1 MCNNS
6 SRRSSSRSLNRGRS
20 SSSNTSNSNS
30 SNRINDSNCNIIVK
44 CPKSL
49 VRNGWRTQIWDN
61 LSRLDAILKLYYDF
75 FYFRHPYLRN
85 HCVRNLWRA
94 LPFASETLLG
104 VPWCHLGHQG
114 RPWNPTLFL
123 LMTVWATNSIDK
135 VHSGG
140 HMRTICSQSTDL
152 SRFTPSLRCY
162 VFRYFA
168 HIDIMPV
175 QNCLGFSINF
185 NSLAF
190 FTQVRFSKAL
200 LALIVLA
207 TFSI

>member
-1 MCNNS
+1 M
-6 SRRSSSRSLNRGRS
+6 LQLPLG
-20 SSSNTSNSNS
+20 TD
-30 SNRINDSNCNIIVK
+30 IYIYIYIYIIVGQVIRTYSFSQRA
-44 CPKSL
+44 CNTLANFVYRAAVFLVPCRISL
-49 VRNGWRTQIWDN
+49 CASPARHCCCL
-61 LSRLDAILKLYYDF
+61 LSKRYV
-75 FYFRHPYLRN
+75 FRYAST
-85 HCVRNLWRA
+85 C
-94 LPFASETLLG
+94 LPFFFLQVIL
-104 VPWCHLGHQG
+104 
-114 RPWNPTLFL
+114 RLF
-123 LMTVWATNSIDK
+123 I
-135 VHSGG
+135 
-140 HMRTICSQSTDL
+140 STDL

-190 FTQVRFSKAL
+190 FTQVRFSKTL

>member
-1 MCNNS
+1 M
-6 SRRSSSRSLNRGRS
+6 GR
-20 SSSNTSNSNS
+20 
-30 SNRINDSNCNIIVK
+30 
-44 CPKSL
+44 
-49 VRNGWRTQIWDN
+49 
-61 LSRLDAILKLYYDF
+61 LSAHIRFPSGFATILPILFIELLSFWFPAEFHFVLRLLATVVACFPNVMFFDTPAPACHFFFLQVIL
-75 FYFRHPYLRN
+75 R
-85 HCVRNLWRA
+85 
-94 LPFASETLLG
+94 
-104 VPWCHLGHQG
+104 
-114 RPWNPTLFL
+114 LF
-123 LMTVWATNSIDK
+123 I
-135 VHSGG
+135 
-140 HMRTICSQSTDL
+140 STDL